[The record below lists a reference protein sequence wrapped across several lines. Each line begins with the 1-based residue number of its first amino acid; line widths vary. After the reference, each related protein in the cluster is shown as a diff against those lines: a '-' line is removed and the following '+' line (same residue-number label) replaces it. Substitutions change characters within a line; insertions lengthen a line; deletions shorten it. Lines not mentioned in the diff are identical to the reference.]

1 MVFKYLLRFDDI
13 APNMN
18 WRLFYK
24 IKDLLIKYKIKPIL
38 GVIPNN
44 KDKELKK
51 FPVCKSNFF
60 SEIKKL
66 KSLGWTIAMHGYEHV
81 YFENKIKDYL
91 SMRVKSEFVGESFE
105 VQNLKI
111 EKGISILKKN
121 NLNTD
126 IFFAPNHSFDIT
138 TIDCLKMNNFNYIID
153 GYGFA
158 PFTDR
163 GMSFIPQMFN
173 RPRKYPFG
181 LHTFVFHVNEFN
193 DEHYREFERF
203 IDDNHKFI
211 IDFNKALNFRNSPTL
226 EFLSLIIKYLL
237 IFKRKIQNFFKIDY

>member
-1 MVFKYLLRFDDI
+1 MACKYLLRFDDI

-24 IKDLLIKYKIKPIL
+24 IKELLIKYKIKPIL

-51 FPVCKSNFF
+51 FQVCKSNFF
-60 SEIKKL
+60 SEIRKMQ
-66 KSLGWTIAMHGYEHV
+66 SLGWKIAMHGYEHV

-105 VQNLKI
+105 VQNFKI

-126 IFFAPNHSFDIT
+126 IFFAPNHSFDLT
-138 TIDCLKMNNFNYIID
+138 TIDCLKINNFRYIID
-153 GYGFA
+153 GYGLA

-173 RPRKYPFG
+173 RPKKYPFG
-181 LHTFVFHVNEFN
+181 LHTFVFHINEFTDQN
-193 DEHYREFERF
+193 YKEFERF
-203 IDDNHKFI
+203 IIDNHRFI
-211 IDFNKALNFRNSPTL
+211 IDFNEALKFENSSSL
-226 EFLSLIIKYLL
+226 KCLSFIIKYLL
-237 IFKRKIQNFFKIDY
+237 IFKRNIQNFFKIDY

>member
-1 MVFKYLLRFDDI
+1 MDCKYLLRFDDI

-24 IKDLLIKYKIKPIL
+24 IKELLIKYKIKPIL

-51 FPVCKSNFF
+51 FPVCNSNFF
-60 SEIKKL
+60 SEIRKL
-66 KSLGWTIAMHGYEHV
+66 KSHGWTIAMHGYEHV

-91 SMRVKSEFVGESFE
+91 SMRVKSEFVGKSFQ
-105 VQNLKI
+105 VQSLKI

-126 IFFAPNHSFDIT
+126 IFFAPNHSFDLT
-138 TIDCLKMNNFNYIID
+138 TIDCLKMNNFKYIVD

-158 PFTDR
+158 PFADR

-181 LHTFVFHVNEFN
+181 LHTFVFHLNEFT
-193 DEHYREFERF
+193 DEHYQKFERF
-203 IDDNHKFI
+203 IVNNHRFIVDFKTALKFKNSPSLKFLSFI
-211 IDFNKALNFRNSPTL
+211 IKH
-226 EFLSLIIKYLL
+226 LL
-237 IFKRKIQNFFKIDY
+237 IFKKERFKIS

>member
-1 MVFKYLLRFDDI
+1 MVCKYLLRFDDI

-24 IKDLLIKYKIKPIL
+24 IKELLIKYKIKPIL

-91 SMRVKSEFVGESFE
+91 SMRIKSEFVGESFE
-105 VQNLKI
+105 VQNHKI

-126 IFFAPNHSFDIT
+126 IFFAPNHSFDLT
-138 TIDCLKMNNFNYIID
+138 TIDCLKMNNFKYIVD

-158 PFTDR
+158 PFNDR
-163 GMSFIPQMFN
+163 GMIFIPQMFN
-173 RPRKYPFG
+173 IPRKYPFG
-181 LHTFVFHVNEFN
+181 LHTFVFHINEFT
-193 DEHYREFERF
+193 DKHYQAFEKF
-203 IDDNHKFI
+203 IVDNHEFI
-211 IDFNKALNFRNSPTL
+211 IDFNKALKIKNTSSL
-226 EFLSLIIKYLL
+226 KFLSLIIKFLL
-237 IFKRKIQNFFKIDY
+237 ILKRKIQNFLKIDY

>member
-1 MVFKYLLRFDDI
+1 MICKYLLRFDDI

-24 IKDLLIKYKIKPIL
+24 IKELLIKYKIKPII
-38 GVIPNN
+38 GIIPNN

-60 SEIKKL
+60 SEIRKL
-66 KSLGWTIAMHGYEHV
+66 QSLGWTIAMHGYEHV

-126 IFFAPNHSFDIT
+126 VFFAPNHSFDLT
-138 TIDCLKMNNFNYIID
+138 TIDCLKMNNFKYIVD

-181 LHTFVFHVNEFN
+181 LHTFVFHVNEFT
-193 DEHYREFERF
+193 DEHYQAFERF
-203 IDDNHKFI
+203 IVDNHRFI
-211 IDFNKALNFRNSPTL
+211 IDFKKALKFKNSSSL
-226 EFLSLIIKYLL
+226 KFLSLIIKYLL
-237 IFKRKIQNFFKIDY
+237 IFKRKIQNFYKIDY